1 MYYLVRN
8 YEPMKDPAKPVIKK
22 LTDLDKAVRYAQNL
36 EAVRVDVIAVPDNG
50 EAYLLKH
57 YPLNQ

>member
-22 LTDLDKAVRYAQNL
+22 LTDEAAALRYAQNL
-36 EAVRVDVIAVPDNG
+36 NALRVDVVACPDNG
-50 EAYLLKH
+50 KAYLLKH